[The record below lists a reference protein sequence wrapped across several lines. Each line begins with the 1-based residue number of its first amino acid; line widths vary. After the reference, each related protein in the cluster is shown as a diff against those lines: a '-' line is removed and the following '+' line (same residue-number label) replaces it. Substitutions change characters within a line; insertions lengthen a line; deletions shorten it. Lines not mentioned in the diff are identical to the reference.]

1 MKYDENFLDACF
13 KLGKRIKEQ
22 REKRQITIKELS
34 EKTGIRAE
42 YLKKIENGKAYG
54 VMIDKH
60 ILIIAIAL
68 KVKIHELFEF

>member
-42 YLKKIENGKAYG
+42 YLKKIENGKATG
-54 VMIDKH
+54 IRFSH
-60 ILIIAIAL
+60 IFIIAHAL
-68 KVKIHELFEF
+68 KTKAYKLCEM